1 MPSEEHFSYL
11 PGEIKAYTYTNSS
24 TQMFTEALFVIGQSC
39 KQSKFPYT
47 HEWIKK
53 IWYIYLK
60 YCLSVKGNEV
70 LIHATK

>member
-39 KQSKFPYT
+39 KQSKFPY
-47 HEWIKK
+47 
-53 IWYIYLK
+53 
-60 YCLSVKGNEV
+60 
-70 LIHATK
+70 